1 MAVLPVLDHTCVPGE
16 TGDSI
21 IHHVCSQHMEQK
33 CPAGSSGPPSFLL
46 GGWEVEL
53 LRANE
58 VTHAQAARHRMYK
71 CTLRHL
77 RLGKPMTF
85 VGSNLASSFVCV
97 SPDCD
102 TGVKRPIGDGQ
113 QVIVQPGTVMATRS
127 L

>member
-1 MAVLPVLDHTCVPGE
+1 MAVLPVLDHMCVPGE
-16 TGDSI
+16 TGGSI
-21 IHHVCSQHMEQK
+21 IHHICSQHVEQK

-58 VTHAQAARHRMYK
+58 VTHAQAARHHTDT
-71 CTLRHL
+71 CA
-77 RLGKPMTF
+77 LGKPMTF
-85 VGSNLASSFVCV
+85 VGSNLAFSFVCV

-113 QVIVQPGTVMATRS
+113 QVIVQPGTVTATRS